1 MGNET
6 KTWLASRH
14 CPAFQFSRGFRGDST
29 VLLIGSGSP
38 LKNIKQD
45 IASKALILDRIKQ
58 YQVSSELMGSLGMDN
73 SAEE

>member
-1 MGNET
+1 M
-6 KTWLASRH
+6 
-14 CPAFQFSRGFRGDST
+14 
-29 VLLIGSGSP
+29 LIGSGSP